1 MYFYLIIA
9 FQAFCIYHLF
19 KNRKSFYWIF
29 AILFL
34 PLVGC
39 VAYLVTQVPKKSDP
53 NKIPQNIKKRI
64 TPSNKL
70 KALEQTLEFA
80 ETYLNRVNLAD
91 AYLEATDYKAAI
103 AHYTIALEDKTQN
116 DFYVKEHL
124 IKAYYNIQDF
134 DQVIAHSEGLDS
146 HKEFE
151 KSEIPFL
158 YGMALAETGRTAEA
172 ETFLKLID
180 RPYSNYNERVAFS
193 KLLLRSDKIA
203 EAKEILEELSIEM
216 QNMTPM
222 NQRIYRDTFLEV
234 EKLNKSL

>member
-19 KNRKSFYWIF
+19 KYRKSFYWIF

-39 VAYLVTQVPKKSDP
+39 VAYLVTQVSKKNNPD
-53 NKIPQNIKKRI
+53 KIQENIKQRI
-64 TPSNKL
+64 NPSHKL
-70 KALEQTLEFA
+70 KALKEKLEFA
-80 ETYLNRVNLAD
+80 ETYLNRVNLAE
-91 AYLEATDYKAAI
+91 AYLEANDYKAAI
-103 AHYTIALEDKTQN
+103 EHYTIALEDKTQN

-124 IKAYYNIQDF
+124 IKSYYNIQSY
-134 DQVIAHSEGLDS
+134 DQVIEHSEGLES

-158 YGMALAETGRTAEA
+158 YGMALAEKGRTEEAEA
-172 ETFLKLID
+172 LLKLID

-193 KLLLRSDKIA
+193 KLLLRSDKTA
-203 EAKEILEELSIEM
+203 DAKEILEELSVEM
-216 QNMTPM
+216 QNMTTM
-222 NQRIYRDTFLEV
+222 NQRIYKETILEV
-234 EKLNKSL
+234 EKLRKSL

>member
-91 AYLEATDYKAAI
+91 AYLEATDY
-103 AHYTIALEDKTQN
+103 
-116 DFYVKEHL
+116 
-124 IKAYYNIQDF
+124 
-134 DQVIAHSEGLDS
+134 
-146 HKEFE
+146 
-151 KSEIPFL
+151 
-158 YGMALAETGRTAEA
+158 
-172 ETFLKLID
+172 
-180 RPYSNYNERVAFS
+180 
-193 KLLLRSDKIA
+193 
-203 EAKEILEELSIEM
+203 
-216 QNMTPM
+216 
-222 NQRIYRDTFLEV
+222 
-234 EKLNKSL
+234 